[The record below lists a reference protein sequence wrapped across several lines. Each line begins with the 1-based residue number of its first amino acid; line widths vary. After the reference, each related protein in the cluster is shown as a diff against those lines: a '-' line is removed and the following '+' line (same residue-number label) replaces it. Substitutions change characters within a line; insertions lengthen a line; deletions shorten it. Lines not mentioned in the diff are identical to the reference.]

1 MHVLSDSLNS
11 SVLILPSA
19 CQRIFNI
26 FCTQQS
32 ERICVGQNVSDN
44 ENSNSAQNVQH
55 DDNAECATAGIKTC
69 VSFHRLLRH
78 GSRTK
83 PDIRRA
89 FRIDVLDTFSA
100 KRTIFIAEDSNY
112 QDLNICETM
121 VV

>member
-1 MHVLSDSLNS
+1 MHV
-11 SVLILPSA
+11 SA
-19 CQRIFNI
+19 YLI

-32 ERICVGQNVSDN
+32 ERICERAKRFN

-55 DDNAECATAGIKTC
+55 DDKAECATAGIKTC